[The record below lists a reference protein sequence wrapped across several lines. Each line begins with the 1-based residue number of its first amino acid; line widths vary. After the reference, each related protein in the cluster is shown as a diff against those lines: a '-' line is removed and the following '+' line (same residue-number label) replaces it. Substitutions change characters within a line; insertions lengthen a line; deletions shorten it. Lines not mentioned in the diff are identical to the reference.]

1 LPTLNAA
8 PDGNVITMF
17 HTFPT
22 NEWPKGPFQ
31 ASVQYAVLR
40 KGQAVYDSLYM
51 LKAGEGSAALPPH
64 RGGVL
69 DIVSVAA
76 DPLTAGQY
84 FLGNAFT
91 DAKGGWAHVIA
102 AVKP

>member
-1 LPTLNAA
+1 L
-8 PDGNVITMF
+8 
-17 HTFPT
+17 
-22 NEWPKGPFQ
+22 Q

-40 KGQAVYDSLYM
+40 KGQAAYDGPYL
-51 LKAGEGSAALPPH
+51 LKAGEAYANLPPH

-69 DIVSVAA
+69 DIVGVAA
-76 DPLTAGQY
+76 DPLVAGQY

-91 DAKGGWAHVIA
+91 DAKGGSAHVIA